1 NHADTVSRRVS
12 VLSPLSEYVSVSCDV
27 DTMSS
32 TLMTSVPCSL
42 WHNALSDDGP
52 LSHNAMMMLG
62 LVSLFRALHDG
73 CDDALSDGHL
83 HDIDMNNGLRKCT
96 MHESIRQVTCK
107 MSDVSKTTT
116 ALHPALALESS
127 SVCPRYIMEQCV
139 APIPPVPCAS
149 TLLARVK
156 MLECLAR
163 DVAPCVSA
171 SNVAC

>member
-1 NHADTVSRRVS
+1 D
-12 VLSPLSEYVSVSCDV
+12 
-27 DTMSS
+27 
-32 TLMTSVPCSL
+32 
-42 WHNALSDDGP
+42 ALS
-52 LSHNAMMMLG
+52 
-62 LVSLFRALHDG
+62 
-73 CDDALSDGHL
+73 DDALSDGHL
-83 HDIDMNNGLRKCT
+83 HDTDMNNGLRKCT

-107 MSDVSKTTT
+107 MSAVSKTTT

-171 SNVAC
+171 SNVACAISRGHDCVGNVVPFLSLIITGDAKACSTPASLLSESEHVSEGLCACLRLYASSAKRFQ